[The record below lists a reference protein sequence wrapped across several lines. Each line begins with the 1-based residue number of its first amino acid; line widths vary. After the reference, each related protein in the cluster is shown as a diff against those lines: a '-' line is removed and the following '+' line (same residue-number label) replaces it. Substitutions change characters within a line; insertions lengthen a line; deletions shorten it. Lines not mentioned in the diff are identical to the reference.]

1 MEEKKTIAER
11 YEIECD
17 NIHSEN
23 DLVERFHQIAREH
36 NLVEEDVSYP
46 LRRSC
51 GGSDYR
57 ITFKDNSI
65 LEIHFPTWAESGIY
79 VDTGDW

>member
-1 MEEKKTIAER
+1 MEKTIAEK
-11 YEIECD
+11 YEEELDKIRNEK
-17 NIHSEN
+17 
-23 DLVERFHQIAREH
+23 DLIDRFHQIAREN

-57 ITFKDNSI
+57 LTFQDNSV